1 MLQFIM
7 DQNLLLYICG
17 AACAA
22 GVVSQFLLRYLYKR
36 LTGEIQDTGGP
47 KGAFIRQMQQR
58 FQNCVHL
65 NEKIADISS
74 FADRSMMDY
83 RFLRMNLHQWSRLG
97 GGALA
102 VCLLCC
108 GAGLWMRYRS
118 GGDISLQTSYI
129 LAGIL
134 SLLLIGAAYGIAD
147 NRYRHISLKVRL
159 MDYLQNSGALKDYR
173 EVEFPASVEE
183 GVGEAQA
190 QTAAVQETG
199 AVSISRKRHSAG
211 GSETRA
217 QKEKRELKDAL
228 SRTRSG
234 LAQTAAAQESGEGQ
248 AGSGDPSGELKKSIL
263 QQMDPKEKEQL
274 LKEVLMEFLA

>member
-1 MLQFIM
+1 
-7 DQNLLLYICG
+7 
-17 AACAA
+17 
-22 GVVSQFLLRYLYKR
+22 
-36 LTGEIQDTGGP
+36 
-47 KGAFIRQMQQR
+47 
-58 FQNCVHL
+58 
-65 NEKIADISS
+65 
-74 FADRSMMDY
+74 
-83 RFLRMNLHQWSRLG
+83 
-97 GGALA
+97 
-102 VCLLCC
+102 
-108 GAGLWMRYRS
+108 
-118 GGDISLQTSYI
+118 
-129 LAGIL
+129 
-134 SLLLIGAAYGIAD
+134 
-147 NRYRHISLKVRL
+147 

-248 AGSGDPSGELKKSIL
+248 AGSGGPSGELKKKYSAA
-263 QQMDPKEKEQL
+263 DGPKGEGTAPEGGAHGNFWLDKPRHRW
-274 LKEVLMEFLA
+274 